1 MQIRV
6 RYTVAYE
13 CVLDSSNTSP
23 DVIEES
29 IKSPATMQLVRT
41 SQPILIL
48 ESNATRLLKLGD
60 ILSDID
66 IPEGGKHNSSY
77 VSDTFEVLSAK
88 VEKF

>member
-48 ESNATRLLKLGD
+48 ESNATLGD

-77 VSDTFEVLSAK
+77 VSDTFEVLI
-88 VEKF
+88 